1 MPNQNINMINST
13 TYKKLIAVSIEQLHE
28 IQNPSAKTKL
38 KNTAKKMLGRSVAD
52 KDIMFWPAGMLLLG
66 LVQAL
71 DSNYIDDATRK
82 RIIKEINNHLDI
94 CNQKVEY
101 VDDCLAGVALIK
113 YMIYIQNNYTQE
125 STLIEQLSS
134 YIDKIYS
141 FISNCRT
148 DSTGSIIYNNKAQ
161 NDYIFADGCG
171 MITMFLSAYA
181 AAFNNDEARILAE
194 KQLYDFMNYGMDKRT
209 GLPYHGYS
217 QDENEQKGIIG
228 WGRAVGWIIMGL
240 SEYVQLDT
248 TCKLFTNMYQKLITS
263 VLAYQR
269 EDGGYSWQLECTGG
283 HIDTSATAMITYSL
297 LPATDANI
305 YNKIASS
312 SSAEKIN
319 SIDNTIDTNSS
330 DNTNNTGDSNCYAS
344 TNGTKK
350 STIIDIQN
358 LDINNIRTSID
369 KSRTCLIN
377 HIDESG
383 HVTNSLSACI
393 DFAVHYQTY
402 GCYPWGQ
409 GATIASL
416 TEV

>member
-1 MPNQNINMINST
+1 MSIENMNKLDST
-13 TYKKLIAVSIEQLHE
+13 TYKKLINVSIEQLHE
-28 IQNPSAKTKL
+28 IQNPSTKTKL
-38 KNTAKKMLGRSVAD
+38 KNTAKKMLGRNVAD

-66 LVQAL
+66 LVHAL
-71 DSNYIDDATRK
+71 NSSNIDEPTRK
-82 RIIKEINNHLDI
+82 RIIKELNNHLDI
-94 CNQKVEY
+94 WAQKVEF

-113 YMIYIQNNYTQE
+113 YMTYIQNNYPKE
-125 STLIEQLSS
+125 STMIEQLGS

-141 FISNCRT
+141 FIENSRT
-148 DSTGSIIYNNKAQ
+148 DSAGSIVYNNKAQ

-171 MITMFLSAYA
+171 MITMFLSAYVA
-181 AAFNNDEARILAE
+181 ATGKDEARILAE

-248 TCKLFTNMYQKLITS
+248 TCKLFTDWYQKLITS
-263 VLAYQR
+263 ILTYQR
-269 EDGGYSWQLECTGG
+269 EDGGYSWQLECIGG
-283 HIDTSATAMITYSL
+283 HIDTSATAMITYGL
-297 LPATDANI
+297 LPLNNT
-305 YNKIASS
+305 K
-312 SSAEKIN
+312 N
-319 SIDNTIDTNSS
+319 SINT
-330 DNTNNTGDSNCYAS
+330 
-344 TNGTKK
+344 
-350 STIIDIQN
+350 DIQN
-358 LDINNIRTSID
+358 LDITIIKSSLDR
-369 KSRTCLIN
+369 SRTCLIN
-377 HIDESG
+377 HIDDAG
-383 HVTNSLSACI
+383 HVTDSLSACI